1 MGIVKIRLVKA
12 TNLADKDVIGKSD
25 PYVRLELK
33 QDNFLRDVDYG
44 YQKSSVKQG
53 DLNPVWNEDF
63 FFNNIKTLENLVLQ
77 LQVMDSDFGSKDDKN
92 GSCKIRLDKE
102 GITSSPKRIEK
113 TIDRNLL
120 RANGK
125 IVLDISFEHWRGYSV
140 EESWSFTTLHVPK

>member
-125 IVLDISFEHWRGYSV
+125 IVLDISFEH
-140 EESWSFTTLHVPK
+140 

>member
-63 FFNNIKTLENLVLQ
+63 SFHNIKTLENLVLK
-77 LQVMDSDFGSKDDKN
+77 LEVMDSDIGSKDDKN

-113 TIDRNLL
+113 TIDHNLL

-125 IVLDISFEHWRGYSV
+125 IVVDISFEH
-140 EESWSFTTLHVPK
+140 